1 MIIDIS
7 MGVGV
12 IARDCD
18 GFVLGGL
25 VEYRESQMKVKWAEA
40 EALREGIVWAQIIIM
55 LLGLCLRPIVQA

>member
-12 IARDCD
+12 IAQDCD

-25 VEYRESQMKVKWAEA
+25 VEYRESQMKVKWVEA
-40 EALREGIVWAQIIIM
+40 EALREGIV
-55 LLGLCLRPIVQA
+55 